1 MAARASRLTLNRKGT
16 YLHKA
21 SSWVKAKV
29 WGLEKAG
36 HLRGKGAE
44 EEGGRRS
51 VLSADGSEVCVDE
64 AKGAN

>member
-36 HLRGKGAE
+36 HLWGKRAE
-44 EEGGRRS
+44 EEGGRS